1 MLREFRVDNF
11 KSLINIVF
19 QPQEINLLLG
29 RNNSG
34 KTNLCQALQFVGVS
48 SLFPLNVCAERVA
61 GGLFGMTNFAFDKST
76 IDFYVQAQVPCEREN
91 LVFEYELTILPP
103 QNPVG
108 EALVRVEVERLTVTG
123 GKFDKTILLENIS
136 GRSRILDEKKF
147 MAGTESYFETT
158 VPRETTLVQRLYDF
172 ENHARAH
179 CFKRYLNNWIYYDLS
194 PTAMRGADFKPNEF
208 FLNRDGSNLASVLY
222 RLKTSD
228 ERNYRK
234 LLKVV
239 REIEP
244 KLDLINFHV
253 VSESGVFMFFEDSD
267 GHSLNVGNASSGT
280 LRFLALA
287 YIFLIQPTP
296 DSRPLLMIEEPENGI
311 YVDVLKT
318 LLEMSSQSPGRPQLV
333 FTSHAPYF
341 IDLFDEYLDG
351 IFVLHRGEQHTSITQ
366 PNVDDVKARLEHF
379 PLGDQHFRELLI

>member
-11 KSLINIVF
+11 MSLINIVF

-34 KTNLCQALQFVGVS
+34 KTNLCQALQFVGSS
-48 SLFPLNVCAERVA
+48 SLSPLNACAEWIA

-76 IDFYVQAQVPCEREN
+76 IDFYVRAQVPCEREN
-91 LVFEYELTILPP
+91 LVFEYELTISPP
-103 QNPVG
+103 QNQVG
-108 EALVRVEVERLTVTG
+108 EAHVRVEVERLTVTG

-147 MAGTESYFETT
+147 VAGTESYFETT

-179 CFKRYLNNWIYYDLS
+179 CFKSYLNNWIYYDLS

-208 FLNRDGSNLASVLY
+208 FLNRDGNNLASVLY

-318 LLEMSSQSPGRPQLV
+318 LLEMASQSPGRPQLV

>member
-34 KTNLCQALQFVGVS
+34 KTNLCQALQFVGSS
-48 SLFPLNVCAERVA
+48 SLSPLNACAEWIA

-91 LVFEYELTILPP
+91 LVFEYELTISPP
-103 QNPVG
+103 QNQVG

>member
-34 KTNLCQALQFVGVS
+34 KTNLCQALQFVGSS
-48 SLFPLNVCAERVA
+48 SLSPLNACAEWIA

-91 LVFEYELTILPP
+91 LVFEYELTISPP

-108 EALVRVEVERLTVTG
+108 EALVKVEVERLTVTG

-147 MAGTESYFETT
+147 MAGSESYFETT

-194 PTAMRGADFKPNEF
+194 PTAMRGADFKPDEI
-208 FLNRDGSNLASVLY
+208 LLKRDGSNLASVLY
-222 RLKTSD
+222 RLETSD
-228 ERNYRK
+228 ERKYRT
-234 LLKVV
+234 LLEVV

-244 KLDLINFHV
+244 KPD
-253 VSESGVFMFFEDSD
+253 SMFFVDSD
-267 GHSLNVGNASSGT
+267 GHSLTAGNASSGT

-287 YIFLIQPTP
+287 YILLIQPTP
-296 DSRPLLMIEEPENGI
+296 DSCPLLMIEEPENGI

-318 LLEMSSQSPGRPQLV
+318 LLEMASQPPVRAQLV

-341 IDLFDEYLDG
+341 VDLFDEYLDS

-379 PLGDQHFRELLI
+379 PLGEQHFRELLR